1 VSIYAAEWTH
11 KATRR
16 GLGGQDIPPM
26 ADRWQPDRLRGV
38 FETLLVVNGEP
49 VELEAHLRRLEHSL
63 DEIYSQELPEQLEQK
78 MREAA
83 AETPLGRLRC
93 TLAPVEDGLQLDLL
107 AGGVE
112 LEAVFPERGV
122 HLRTH
127 EIAGGLGAHK
137 WVDRKGV
144 NRPAPGEA
152 GALIADEG
160 EVLEAGWA
168 NVFAVRGGT
177 LFTPPLDGR
186 LLPGTTRAAVLE
198 LAAQKKI
205 KATEQ
210 PLGLTDLLTAA
221 ETFLTGSIRGIEP
234 ALSLDSDDL
243 SGCGP
248 LSRRLADAL
257 RRRWN
262 LSDGSGDPEA
272 PAAAP
277 RAGQLS
283 P

>member
-1 VSIYAAEWTH
+1 
-11 KATRR
+11 
-16 GLGGQDIPPM
+16 M
-26 ADRWQPDRLRGV
+26 ADRWQPDRSRGV
-38 FETLLVVNGEP
+38 FETLLVVHGEP
-49 VELEAHLRRLEHSL
+49 IELDAHLSRLARSL
-63 DEIYSQELPEQLEQK
+63 DEVYSQPLPPHLEDK

-93 TLAPVEDGLQLDLL
+93 TLAPAEDGLQLDLL

-127 EIAGGLGAHK
+127 EITGGLGSHK
-137 WVDRKGV
+137 WADRKGI

-152 GALIADEG
+152 GSLITDDG

-198 LAAQKKI
+198 LAAAQDI
-205 KATEQ
+205 ETSEG
-210 PLGLTDLLTAA
+210 PLHPEDLLAA
-221 ETFLTGSIRGIEP
+221 EETFLTGSIRGIEP
-234 ALSLDSDDL
+234 ALSLDGEEL
-243 SGCGP
+243 PGCGQV
-248 LSRRLADAL
+248 SRRLGAAL
-257 RRRWN
+257 QRRWG
-262 LSDGSGDPEA
+262 LPHGSDAPEA
-272 PAAAP
+272 PATEP
-277 RAGQLS
+277 KLGQLS
-283 P
+283 R